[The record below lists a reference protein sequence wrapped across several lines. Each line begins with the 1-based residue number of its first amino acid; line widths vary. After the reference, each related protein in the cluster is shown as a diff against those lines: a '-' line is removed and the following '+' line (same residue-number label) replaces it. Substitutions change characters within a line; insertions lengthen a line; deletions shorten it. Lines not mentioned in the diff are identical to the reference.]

1 MQKSL
6 FAALAVAAMLGW
18 GLSDAFG
25 QQSSASPGGAGQ
37 AGAGAQ
43 ASPAAGAPS
52 GTAAGAGAA
61 TADPAKMQTYVQ
73 MRKYLT
79 SQVISTTPADLSGSK
94 DAIDKHLKAAASRQW
109 MSTDEFIQFH
119 KQVQSDPKL
128 KAQAEAMLAGQGAG
142 ASATAG
148 ASPAGGASTTGAA
161 AAGSSP
167 GASGAAGAS
176 ASPGAASGAATSGAQ
191 PSTSPK

>member
-25 QQSSASPGGAGQ
+25 QQSSASPGEAGQ

-148 ASPAGGASTTGAA
+148 A

-167 GASGAAGAS
+167 AVSGAAGAS